1 MTAYFE
7 DLTCCKDLRWTP
19 LCRIKLSALLSIL
32 KYNSSVIN
40 HLLDSYF
47 ICNIYLVKWVT
58 LKVNQNISLLFELYS
73 FYALYCY
80 SSIALSNLS
89 VFTSI
94 FRDSSN
100 TCHKCVKL
108 GNYYFSTCEKFH
120 SNCCSK
126 MHYFSI

>member
-7 DLTCCKDLRWTP
+7 DLTCCKDLRWTL

-58 LKVNQNISLLFELYS
+58 LKGNQNISLLFELY
-73 FYALYCY
+73 
-80 SSIALSNLS
+80 
-89 VFTSI
+89 
-94 FRDSSN
+94 
-100 TCHKCVKL
+100 VKL
-108 GNYYFSTCEKFH
+108 LYIDIQALLYLIYLFLR
-120 SNCCSK
+120 
-126 MHYFSI
+126 